1 MKYALIGCGRIS
13 PNHLEAAINNNLEI
27 VGICDIVPENMDKLL
42 DKLSSNNHTKYAFL
56 SLGYSREEKEIVRK
70 DYLDKFD
77 ALYNLAL
84 RDSFNMINDIRN
96 SLQNKKVRIIAFD
109 KSAI

>member
-42 DKLSSNNHTKYAFL
+42 DKLNI
-56 SLGYSREEKEIVRK
+56 EKISITSTQTILK
-70 DYLDKFD
+70 C
-77 ALYNLAL
+77 
-84 RDSFNMINDIRN
+84 
-96 SLQNKKVRIIAFD
+96 
-109 KSAI
+109 